1 MAIQHR
7 LIDYRDGDVL
17 LEGRLSF
24 DDALTGPR
32 PGVLVSHTIA
42 GRGPLEEGKAD
53 GLAEQGY
60 AAFAL
65 DLYGKGV
72 RGETLEENRAL
83 MDAQL
88 ADRGAMQHR
97 LLVSLNTMRAQAEV
111 DGSRCAA
118 IGFCF
123 GGLCV
128 LDLARTGEDLAGVVS
143 FHGLFGAPG
152 NTRDNRIQAR
162 VLVLHGWDDPMAT
175 PDAVNSLAA
184 EMSAMGADWQLHAYG
199 NTMHAFTN
207 PAANDPGRGTV
218 YDVDADRRSWQA
230 MTNFFDELFC
240 GDKPRGKHS
249 E

>member
-1 MAIQHR
+1 MAIRHR
-7 LIDYRDGDVL
+7 LIDYSDGDVL
-17 LEGRLSF
+17 LEGRLSH
-24 DDALTGPR
+24 DDAIAGPR

-42 GRGPLEEGKAD
+42 GRGPLEENKAER
-53 GLAEQGY
+53 LAEAGY

-88 ADRGAMQHR
+88 ADRAAMQRR
-97 LLVSLNTMRAQAEV
+97 LLVSLSTMRDQEEV
-111 DGSRCAA
+111 DAGRCAA

-128 LDLARTGEDLAGVVS
+128 LDIARTGEDLAGVVS
-143 FHGLFGAPG
+143 FHGLLGAPG
-152 NTRDNRIQAR
+152 NTAGNRILSR

-175 PDAVNSLAA
+175 PESVDALAA

-207 PAANDPGRGTV
+207 PAANDRDRGTV
-218 YDVDADRRSWQA
+218 YDAVADRRAWQA
-230 MTNFFDELFC
+230 MLNFFDELF
-240 GDKPRGKHS
+240 GGIRRPGETR
-249 E
+249 

>member
-17 LEGRLSF
+17 LEGRLSY
-24 DDALTGPR
+24 DDAIDGSR

-42 GRGPLEEGKAD
+42 GRGPLEEGKAER
-53 GLAEQGY
+53 LAEQGY

-72 RGETLEENRAL
+72 RGATLEENRAL

-88 ADRGAMQHR
+88 ADRAAMQER
-97 LLVSLNTMRAQAEV
+97 LLLSLTTMRAQAEV
-111 DGSRCAA
+111 DASRCAA

-143 FHGLFGAPG
+143 FHGLFSAPG
-152 NTRDNRIQAR
+152 NTGDNRIQAR

-175 PDAVNSLAA
+175 PDAVNALAA
-184 EMSAMGADWQLHAYG
+184 EMSAMGADWQIHAYG

-207 PAANDPGRGTV
+207 PAANDLDRGTV
-218 YDVDADRRSWQA
+218 YDALADRRSWHA
-230 MTNFFDELFC
+230 MSNFFDELFG
-240 GDKPRGKHS
+240 GD
-249 E
+249 